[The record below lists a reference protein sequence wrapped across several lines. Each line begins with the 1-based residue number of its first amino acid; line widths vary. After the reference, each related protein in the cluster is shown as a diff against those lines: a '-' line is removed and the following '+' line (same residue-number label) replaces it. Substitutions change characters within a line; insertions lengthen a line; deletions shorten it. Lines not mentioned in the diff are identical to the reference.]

1 MLVRAS
7 TSTADT
13 VREPAAKETLI
24 QLRRRA
30 GCVAKI
36 GRTWARKAGVVLRGD
51 ATRFVKGAGKAL
63 VRGGQAIVACS
74 GTSFN
79 PDGQ

>member
-7 TSTADT
+7 TLTADT
-13 VREPAAKETLI
+13 AGEPAAKETLI

-63 VRGGQAIVACS
+63 VKGGQAIMACFGAS
-74 GTSFN
+74 SDL
-79 PDGQ
+79 DGR